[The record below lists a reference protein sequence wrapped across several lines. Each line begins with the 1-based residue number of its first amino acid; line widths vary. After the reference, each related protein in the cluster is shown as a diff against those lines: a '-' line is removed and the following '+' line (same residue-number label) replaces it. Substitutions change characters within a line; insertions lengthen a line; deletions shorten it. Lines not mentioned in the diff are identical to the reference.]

1 MKKSWPHLKRS
12 LILVKKGGK
21 KRKVASEEDIGD
33 YFESDSD
40 QQGSPTYAEIGDS
53 SSDGSEG
60 NGVFYLLIDYFMHIM
75 S

>member
-1 MKKSWPHLKRS
+1 
-12 LILVKKGGK
+12 V
-21 KRKVASEEDIGD
+21 VSEEDIGD

-40 QQGSPTYAEIGDS
+40 QQGSPTYAEIGDN